1 MGASTASSEAG
12 APRRRSHDARTHE
25 ADSTLPNPSGTIRH
39 DYFSAPS
46 AGTPLMSTSIST
58 LTLDQFLANLQSHLR
73 TAFSTLYTDT
83 RATQRGMPEG
93 FLDRAMEAS
102 PLSVFIPERF
112 GGRGQHVRECLAML
126 ETCSYESLPLSLTMG
141 INGALFL
148 QPVSKYA
155 QEEVQQYSFDRFLN
169 HKALGGLM
177 ITEPDFGSDALQMQ
191 TRFTR
196 TDAGYHLRGTKHW
209 GGLTGQADFWLLTA
223 RGETDRGDL
232 ERAISFFVWDRDLGG
247 IEVEE
252 YFRNLG
258 LYMIPYGRNLI
269 DTTIPENRR
278 LTPLS
283 SGVRML
289 LDLLHRSRLQFPG
302 MAMGYLRRLLDEAI
316 SHTRSR
322 LVGGR
327 PLSDYD
333 QVQDRLAELQASYTA
348 CSAMCTFTTE
358 LAGVDRDCSGD
369 ALPANSIKTVVTDL
383 MQSAAQSLL
392 QLAGAKGYRLDHPAG
407 RALVDSRPFQIF
419 EGSNDILYQQ
429 VSEAVLKS
437 MAKLKETNLYRYLR
451 TFDLTARSAEFFR
464 DNLDLQP
471 DRAMPQRKL
480 VDLGR
485 ALSRIIS
492 MQMVLDLGDRGY
504 RRDLIDNCLAMMRRE
519 VNLVLT
525 SFSDSADA
533 TVVEEYQEGS
543 AWLRFVP

>member
-1 MGASTASSEAG
+1 M
-12 APRRRSHDARTHE
+12 
-25 ADSTLPNPSGTIRH
+25 NH
-39 DYFSAPS
+39 DYFSTRPK
-46 AGTPLMSTSIST
+46 GTPVMGATTASLP
-58 LTLDQFLANLQSHLR
+58 LDQFLANLQSRLH
-73 TAFSTLYTDT
+73 TVFSTLYTEKHAT
-83 RATQRGMPEG
+83 RRGMPEG
-93 FLDRAMEAS
+93 FLDQAMEAS

-112 GGRGQHVRECLAML
+112 GGRGQRVQECLAML

-155 QEEVQQYSFDRFLN
+155 EEETQRYSFDRFLN

-191 TRFTR
+191 TRFSR
-196 TDAGYHLRGTKHW
+196 TGDEYHLRGTKHW

-223 RGETDRGDL
+223 RGETDRGEL
-232 ERAISFFVWDRDLGG
+232 ERAISFFVWDRNLGG

-269 DTTIPENRR
+269 DTTIPANRR

-322 LVGGR
+322 MVGGR
-327 PLSDYD
+327 PLGDYD

-348 CSAMCTFTTE
+348 CSAMCAFTTGV
-358 LAGVDRDCSGD
+358 AGVDRDCSED

-392 QLAGAKGYRLDHPAG
+392 QLVGAKGYRLDHPAG

-437 MAKLKETNLYRYLR
+437 MAKLKETNLYRFLR
-451 TFDLTARSAEFFR
+451 SFDLTSRSAEYFR
-464 DNLDLQP
+464 ENLDLQP

-492 MQMVLDLGDRGY
+492 IQMVLDLGDRGY
-504 RRDLIDNCLAMMRRE
+504 RRDLIDNCLEMLRRE
-519 VNLVLT
+519 VKVVLT
-525 SFSDSADA
+525 SFSDKACT
-533 TVVEEYQEGS
+533 TVVEDYHEGS
-543 AWLRFVP
+543 SWLQFTP